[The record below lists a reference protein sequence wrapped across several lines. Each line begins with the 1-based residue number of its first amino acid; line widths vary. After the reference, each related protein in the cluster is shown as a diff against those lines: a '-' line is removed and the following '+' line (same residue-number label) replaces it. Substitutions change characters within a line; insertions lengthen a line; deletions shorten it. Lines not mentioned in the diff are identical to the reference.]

1 MDGVNATK
9 GALRACS
16 ADEIERLWDAFEA
29 VDHAAGKI
37 VYGSGYAAG
46 YIKGRDRTSLRE
58 ALDAYRRVRDEI
70 DEERQSL

>member
-1 MDGVNATK
+1 MAVT
-9 GALRACS
+9 RPCS

-46 YIKGRDRTSLRE
+46 YIKGAARAELRD
-58 ALDAYRRVRDEI
+58 ALDAYRRARDAISAKRET
-70 DEERQSL
+70 